1 MTKPEPESDRGKK
14 ISLHPLPF
22 ETALEK
28 FLQVPGG
35 AGAEP
40 VPQAAEKK
48 KKPTR
53 KKK

>member
-35 AGAEP
+35 ASTEP
-40 VPQAAEKK
+40 VPQPKAKAKRRTKK
-48 KKPTR
+48 KK
-53 KKK
+53 